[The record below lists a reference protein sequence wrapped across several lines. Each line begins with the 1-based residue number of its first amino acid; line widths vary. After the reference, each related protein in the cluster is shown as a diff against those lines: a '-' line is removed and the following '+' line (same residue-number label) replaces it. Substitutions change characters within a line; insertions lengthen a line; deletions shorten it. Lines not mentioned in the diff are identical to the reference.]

1 MFHFK
6 EKLIAEKLLEFEN
19 EKHKKK
25 AKKVPCQKNL
35 IPQKSKYINID
46 IN

>member
-25 AKKVPCQKNL
+25 GKKSAVPEELDTTKV
-35 IPQKSKYINID
+35 
-46 IN
+46 